1 LIFVDTFRNLR
12 LFLLHICIVA
22 GICLPIL
29 ILLGIN
35 RGQIAD
41 MRHTLET
48 NPTGR
53 QVSIWTAQTGPIFD
67 DQMIE
72 EWEQTLTGL
81 DIIIPD
87 IEARVSASSND
98 GKNEIDG
105 ILTLQSTK
113 PNDPKLAQ
121 HGVDVL
127 KVGEMGVV
135 LSQPAARELRVQVGA
150 QVVLTLAR
158 SGGGKAP
165 LKFDVK
171 GIFPADNNLGYV
183 DKDILDRIQLYLRG
197 HDVREWELAA
207 SETLNADD
215 TYGSYLLFCKKTD
228 DLKEGDKKIL
238 RETYQVDP
246 VDDKEMRTLLG
257 LLNEKSLVDLSVYRL
272 QSGSSLRD
280 FESRINVDPSHIAK
294 KTVCD
299 EVIIP
304 WNTPRQ
310 MNVGGQTIL
319 VVGCTIEDPCW
330 LRRYLV
336 NRDHV
341 FSYFDEEDELQDEFA
356 IRFPQESKL
365 LENDKISVRL
375 NDEVSVNLTVE
386 KNEEQKAPLVPGEDG
401 DKESKPDPA
410 EDPAETDKG
419 DEGDKESKP
428 DPAEDPAETDK
439 GDEGDKESKP
449 DPPEDPA
456 ETDKVDEGD
465 KESKPDSPKDPAE
478 TDKGEEGNKESK
490 PDSLK
495 DPAETDKGEE
505 GDKESKPDSPKDPA
519 ETDKVDEGEKESKPE
534 SKADGETTGQERP
547 ILAVVPGRL
556 LAHLGAFDHHSIQFD
571 QAGYKFVPVPDRGQY
586 EIARTYA
593 KTIDDVPGLLAEF
606 VKLKFSHQ
614 SQAAR
619 ISEIKE
625 TTSDLE
631 VLVFTVGLIV
641 AVFGLGTI
649 ATVLWDSTNRKRKDI
664 GILRIMGVSGPA
676 VLYMVVLRAA
686 IIGTFATILTFGVAW
701 SACEFLAWQANPDLL
716 PGTQGGILTTFL
728 EWKTSANLTAN
739 AFLDVKEDWIVA
751 CIALGCSLV
760 GSIAPGIMVSR
771 LDPFDAVVHSKDT

>member
-1 LIFVDTFRNLR
+1 MSGQRWYWYHRLIFVDTFRNLR

-48 NPTGR
+48 SPTGR
-53 QVSIWTAQTGPIFD
+53 QVLIWSALGGEFFT

-72 EWEQTLTGL
+72 ELEQSITGL
-81 DIIIPD
+81 EIVIPR
-87 IEARVSASSND
+87 ITARVGATSND

-105 ILTLQSTK
+105 ILTLESTR
-113 PNDPKLAQ
+113 PNDPQLAQ

-127 KVGEMGVV
+127 QAGEMGVV
-135 LSQPAARELRVQVGA
+135 LSGQAAKELDVQVGDP
-150 QVVLTLAR
+150 VVLTLAR
-158 SGGGKAP
+158 SGGDKAS
-165 LKFDVK
+165 LDFALR
-171 GIFPADNNLGYV
+171 GIFPGENSSGFV
-183 DKDILDRIQLYLRG
+183 DKDIVNRIQLYLRG
-197 HDVREWELAA
+197 HDVQEWGLAA
-207 SETLNADD
+207 SESLDADN
-215 TYGSYLLFCKKTD
+215 TYESYLLFCKKTD
-228 DLKEGDKKIL
+228 DLKEEDRKIL
-238 RETYQVDP
+238 SETYKVDT
-246 VDDKEMRTLLG
+246 VDDEEMRTLLG

-272 QSGSSLRD
+272 SSKSKLRD
-280 FESRINVDPSHIAK
+280 FRSRISVDTASIAK
-294 KTVCD
+294 KTDCD

-310 MNVGGQTIL
+310 MDVGGETSL

-336 NRDHV
+336 RRDDV
-341 FSYFDEEDELQDEFA
+341 FSYFDEEDNLRNEFA
-356 IRFPQESKL
+356 IRFPQGSHL
-365 LENDKISVRL
+365 QENDKILVKL
-375 NDEVSVNLTVE
+375 NDEVSVNLAVI
-386 KNEEQKAPLVPGEDG
+386 KKDEQKAPLVPGDDE
-401 DKESKPDPA
+401 KNESR
-410 EDPAETDKG
+410 
-419 DEGDKESKP
+419 
-428 DPAEDPAETDK
+428 
-439 GDEGDKESKP
+439 P

-456 ETDKVDEGD
+456 EPDKGEGDD
-465 KESKPDSPKDPAE
+465 KESR
-478 TDKGEEGNKESK
+478 
-490 PDSLK
+490 
-495 DPAETDKGEE
+495 
-505 GDKESKPDSPKDPA
+505 
-519 ETDKVDEGEKESKPE
+519 PE
-534 SKADGETTGQERP
+534 SNADGETPGQERP
-547 ILAVVPGRL
+547 SFAVVPVHL
-556 LAHLGAFDHHSIQFD
+556 LAHIDAIRHHVINFD
-571 QAGYKFVPVPDRGQY
+571 QAGYKFVPVPDKAVY
-586 EIARTYA
+586 ENARTYA
-593 KTIDDVPGLLAEF
+593 ETIDDVPDIVAEF
-606 VKLKFSHQ
+606 VSRKYSHE
-614 SQAAR
+614 SEENR
-619 ISEIKE
+619 ISEIKD

-641 AVFGLGTI
+641 AIFGLGTI

-686 IIGTFATILTFGVAW
+686 IIGAFATILTFGVAW

-716 PGTQGGILTTFL
+716 PGTQEGILSTFL